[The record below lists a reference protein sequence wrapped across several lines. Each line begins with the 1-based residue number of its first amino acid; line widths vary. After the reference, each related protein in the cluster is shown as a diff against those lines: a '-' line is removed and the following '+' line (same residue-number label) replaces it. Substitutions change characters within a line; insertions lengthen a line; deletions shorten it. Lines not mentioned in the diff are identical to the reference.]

1 MARQSGKMKANGV
14 TYRRH
19 VLRGLAASVAA
30 APLGACG
37 AAERLAPLPT
47 KLRSTASFQGL
58 PANTRLVLDS
68 TDDDRLARV
77 AVTALRRELDYA
89 GRTGVKDLP
98 PAVYLAIS
106 GGGENGA
113 YGAGIL
119 TAWSEVGTRPEFKAV
134 TGVSTGALIAPFAFL
149 GPDRDKELER
159 FYTTIDKSQVMVS
172 RGLISGVLG
181 DSLYDSGPLLRLIR
195 SVLTPDFV
203 AAIGKE
209 YSEKGRLLFVATT
222 NLDVPVGVLWNI
234 GAIAAGGNKDAPELI
249 AKILL
254 ASASIPGALPPVMI
268 DVEAGGQRYQ
278 EMHVDGGTV
287 AQVVL
292 YPPSFSGDDLKEAV
306 GPNGMRL
313 LQTVAHRERELYVIR
328 NSRPGPDFETV
339 DRSTLKIAGRAVSTL
354 ISTQGIGDLYQLY
367 LVCQRDHID
376 YNVTYIPN
384 SFSEKITA
392 PFDRGYMNRLYRV
405 GREQML
411 AGKAWSKYPPG
422 YNPTPFSQLK
432 TVAPR

>member
-1 MARQSGKMKANGV
+1 MRRRQIL
-14 TYRRH
+14 RR
-19 VLRGLAASVAA
+19 LAAGLAVS
-30 APLGACG
+30 PLGACG
-37 AAERLAPLPT
+37 AAERLASLPA
-47 KLRSTASFQGL
+47 KLRASASFHGL
-58 PANTRLVLDS
+58 PANSRLVLDS
-68 TDDDRLARV
+68 SDDDRMARI

-89 GRTGVKDLP
+89 ALAGVKDLP

-119 TAWSEVGTRPEFKAV
+119 TAWSEVGTRPVFKAV

-149 GPDRDKELER
+149 GSTYDKDLER
-159 FYTTIDKSQVMVS
+159 LYTTIDRSHVMTS
-172 RGLISGVLG
+172 RGLIIGVLG
-181 DSLYDSGPLLRLIR
+181 DSMYDSTPLLNIIR
-195 SVLTPDFV
+195 SALTPELV
-203 AAIGKE
+203 AAIGRE

-234 GAIAAGGNKDAPELI
+234 GSIAASANKDAPELI
-249 AKILL
+249 AKVLL

-268 DVEAGGQRYQ
+268 DLEVGGERFQ

-292 YPPSFSGDDLKEAV
+292 YPPSFSADDVIEAV
-306 GPNGMRL
+306 GPDGLRL
-313 LQTVAHRERELYVIR
+313 LQVVAQRQRRLYVIR

-354 ISTQGIGDLYQLY
+354 INTQGVGDLYQLY

-376 YNVTYIPN
+376 YHVTYIPETFN
-384 SFSEKITA
+384 EKIRE
-392 PFDRGYMNRLYRV
+392 PFDRSYMNRLYQV
-405 GREQML
+405 GRRQML
-411 AGKAWSKYPPG
+411 DGKAWSKYPPG
-422 YNPTPFSQLK
+422 YNPMPFSKMK
-432 TVAPR
+432 TMIPGQS

>member
-1 MARQSGKMKANGV
+1 VRRRQI
-14 TYRRH
+14 
-19 VLRGLAASVAA
+19 LRGLAAALAVS
-30 APLGACG
+30 PLGACG
-37 AAERLAPLPT
+37 AGERLASLPE
-47 KLRSTASFQGL
+47 KMRSTASFHGL
-58 PANTRLVLDS
+58 PANIRLVLDTS
-68 TDDDRLARV
+68 DDDRLART
-77 AVTALRRELDYA
+77 AVVALRRELDYA
-89 GRTGVKDLP
+89 GRSGVKDLP

-119 TAWSEVGTRPEFKAV
+119 TAWSEAGTRPVFKAV

-149 GPDRDKELER
+149 GSTYDKHLER

-181 DSLYDSGPLLRLIR
+181 DSLYDSTPLLRTIR
-195 SVLTPDFV
+195 SALTPELV

-209 YSEKGRLLFVATT
+209 YAEKGRLLFVATT

-234 GAIAAGGNKDAPELI
+234 GAVAASGNKDASELI

-268 DVEAGGQRYQ
+268 DVEAGGQHFQ

-292 YPPSFSGDDLKEAV
+292 YPPSFSGNDLVEAL
-306 GPNGMRL
+306 GPESRRL
-313 LQTVAHRERELYVIR
+313 LQAVAHRQRSLYVIR

-376 YNVTYIPN
+376 YNVTYIPE
-384 SFSEKITA
+384 SFTEKLND
-392 PFDRGYMNRLYRV
+392 PFDRAYMNRLYQA
-405 GREQML
+405 GRQQML
-411 AGKAWSKYPPG
+411 DGKAWSKYPPG
-422 YNPTPFSQLK
+422 YNPTPFSQTK
-432 TVAPR
+432 TMIPS